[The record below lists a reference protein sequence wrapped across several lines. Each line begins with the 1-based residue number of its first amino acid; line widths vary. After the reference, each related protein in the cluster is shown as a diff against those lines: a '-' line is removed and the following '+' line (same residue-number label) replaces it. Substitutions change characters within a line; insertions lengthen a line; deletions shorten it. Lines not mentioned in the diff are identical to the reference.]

1 MKRNQTL
8 NLISAVALVT
18 LLAKVLGIIREALQ
32 ARAFGTQAAADL
44 YTIANNNTIYLFTTA
59 AYALCVAAV
68 PILTPRLR
76 RDRKE
81 GYSAANNLITI
92 TVLLSL
98 VVTALG
104 IAATFTPWAASL
116 WDGGQE
122 DALRLASYLR
132 VMMLT
137 LPVIVLTYLL
147 VALFQSQEHFVLQG
161 SMSLPYNIALI
172 LFLALFADRWG
183 VGGYVAAVSAAWL
196 LQLGMT
202 APYGIREHYCPRPKL
217 DLRAS
222 YVRTFFKTAVV
233 TVLTTSIFLFCYLQ
247 DSSMAAS
254 LTDSPVSVFYYAD
267 KLFTPLTTTLIYSIS
282 TVLFPKFSQ
291 EYATTDPAT
300 YRRYI
305 WGILRCTMLVILP
318 ASAVL
323 AVFGTPI
330 VKVLF
335 EGGSFDASSTAAT
348 GVIFSAYALSMA
360 GFCALDLLSK
370 AYYTMEKT
378 LAPLIVNGGILLHN
392 WGLNHLLSPSLGALG
407 LALATAFSLT
417 VGGIVLAILLLWK
430 TSGIRL
436 LPVVKCIAA
445 AVVTGLCLRFAAGMV
460 LTGAEGKIL
469 LVAKCLGLGVFAAVL
484 YLLLMYI
491 TRQEDF
497 WDLAGRYFPSHF
509 HSDNQGGNL
518 S

>member
-202 APYGIREHYCPRPKL
+202 VPYGIREHYCPRPKL

-348 GVIFSAYALSMA
+348 GTVFSIYALSMA

-378 LAPLIVNGGILLHN
+378 LAPLAVNGGILLLN
-392 WGLNHLLSPSLGALG
+392 WGLNRFLSSSLGAAG
-407 LALATAFSLT
+407 LALATALSLT
-417 VGGIVLAILLLWK
+417 VGGIMLAIFLLRQ
-430 TSGIRL
+430 TEGIHL
-436 LPVVKCIAA
+436 IPLVKCL
-445 AVVTGLCLRFAAGMV
+445 TGTLAAGGV
-460 LTGAEGKIL
+460 LWLLTEYTISGGEGKTL
-469 LVAKCLGLGVFAAVL
+469 LVAKCLGLGILTVGIYLGFMVL
-484 YLLLMYI
+484 

-497 WDLAGRYFPSHF
+497 IDIISISFPKQSNSDL
-509 HSDNQGGNL
+509 
-518 S
+518 